1 MPKRDE
7 DVRPYE
13 PAPTFPR
20 NPLRALHAHVR
31 SLPLAAQ
38 LRECV
43 DMLGHPEL
51 IAAEL
56 RAAFEAMR
64 DFATRGALPPVEP
77 ADFDAVDLEELA
89 REDFYA
95 TREVEVQGGPHLF
108 FTCLANHFDPLGDLA
123 DAGSR
128 RATLDYVGVSGETP
142 HTPVLGAV
150 QSKEDRSAYPLLL
163 RGLACLAELAS
174 TSQLERLS
182 RRLFGDAL
190 PLPPSFE
197 LDLVLE
203 GGPARG
209 ERAALEQLTRDLA
222 ERIKTVIGAD
232 ARYPRIL
239 GDVVCLRRGGAPFDG
254 SLRFA
259 WRV

>member
-1 MPKRDE
+1 MP
-7 DVRPYE
+7 E
-13 PAPTFPR
+13 PIPFPR
-20 NPLRALHAHVR
+20 NPLRAAHLRVR
-31 SLPLAAQ
+31 GLPLEAQ

-51 IAAEL
+51 IASEL
-56 RAAFEAMR
+56 REAFDSVR
-64 DFATRGALPPVEP
+64 GFFAFRALPPVEP
-77 ADFDAVDLEELA
+77 ADLDAVDLDELA

-95 TREVEVQGGPHLF
+95 TREIEVQGGDYAF
-108 FTCLANHFDPLGDLA
+108 FTCLANRFDPLGELA
-123 DAGSR
+123 AATAR
-128 RATLDYVGVSGETP
+128 RAALDYVGVSCESP

-150 QSKEDRSAYPLLL
+150 QSDGDASAYPLLL

-174 TSQLERLS
+174 SSQLERLS

-190 PLPPSFE
+190 PMPPCFE
-197 LDLVLE
+197 LDLVLADV
-203 GGPARG
+203 PAQG

-222 ERIKTVIGAD
+222 ERIKTVIRAD
-232 ARYPRIL
+232 AKFPRIL
-239 GDVVCLRRGGAPFDG
+239 GDVVCLRRAAEGFDG

>member
-1 MPKRDE
+1 MS
-7 DVRPYE
+7 
-13 PAPTFPR
+13 APSLSFPR
-20 NPLRALHAHVR
+20 NPLRSLHAHVR

-51 IAAEL
+51 IATEL
-56 RAAFEAMR
+56 RDAFEAVR
-64 DFATRGALPPVEP
+64 SFASRAALPPVEP
-77 ADFDAVDLEELA
+77 ADLDAVDLEELA

-95 TREVEVQGGPHLF
+95 TREVEVKGGPHSF
-108 FTCLANHFDPLGDLA
+108 FTCLANRFDPLGELA
-123 DAGSR
+123 ERGTR
-128 RATLDYVGVSGETP
+128 RAALDYVGVSGEAP
-142 HTPVLGAV
+142 HTPMLGAV
-150 QSKEDRSAYPLLL
+150 QSDEDRSAYPLLL

-197 LDLVLE
+197 LDLVLTP
-203 GGPARG
+203 GPAQS
-209 ERAALEQLTRDLA
+209 EHAALEQLTRDLA
-222 ERIKTVIGAD
+222 ERIKTVIRAD
-232 ARYPRIL
+232 AQYPRIL
-239 GDVVCLRRGGAPFDG
+239 GDVVCLRRRGARFNG

>member
-1 MPKRDE
+1 MPE
-7 DVRPYE
+7 TVP
-13 PAPTFPR
+13 PLPP
-20 NPLRALHAHVR
+20 NPLRAAHLRVR
-31 SLPLAAQ
+31 GLPLDAQ

-56 RAAFEAMR
+56 REAFEAVR
-64 DFATRGALPPVEP
+64 GYFAGRSLPPVEP
-77 ADFDAVDLEELA
+77 ADLDAVDLDELA

-95 TREVEVQGGPHLF
+95 TREIEVQGGAYPF
-108 FTCLANHFDPLGDLA
+108 FTCLANRFDPLGELA
-123 DAGSR
+123 GAAAPRAG
-128 RATLDYVGVSGETP
+128 LDYVGVSCEAP

-150 QSKEDRSAYPLLL
+150 ESGEDASAYPLLL

-174 TSQLERLS
+174 SSQLERLS

-190 PLPPSFE
+190 PMPPSFE
-197 LDLVLE
+197 LDLVLAD
-203 GGPARG
+203 GRARG

-222 ERIKTVIGAD
+222 ERIKTVIRAD
-232 ARYPRIL
+232 AQFPRIL
-239 GDVVCLRRGGAPFDG
+239 GDVVCLRRGSPRFDG